1 MEVADY
7 GLLNTSVSGDLQM
20 KKKML
25 MLALATL
32 AIVWVA
38 QVEVRQSPPQPDCT
52 LDPELCQG
60 AK

>member
-1 MEVADY
+1 
-7 GLLNTSVSGDLQM
+7 M
-20 KKKML
+20 KKL
-25 MLALATL
+25 MYAVALATL

-38 QVEVRQSPPQPDCT
+38 QVEVRQSPPQPDCA